1 MIKSF
6 IIIPVNELT
15 DEMNEKANEILR
27 SKDNSKAI
35 LVYIK
40 NPGNTFDNY
49 TTLNKSEYLNELE
62 VNEDF
67 GIDF

>member
-49 TTLNKSEYLNELE
+49 TILNKSEYLNELE

-67 GIDF
+67 WIDF

>member
-6 IIIPVNELT
+6 IIIPVKELT

-49 TTLNKSEYLNELE
+49 TILNKSEY
-62 VNEDF
+62 
-67 GIDF
+67 